1 MTKIKSIR
9 EQNLEYTKEKILEL
23 MDGLVDLEW
32 EFGRM
37 SSSGK
42 ETHGKMRKTLGVLY
56 VYVHNELVEE
66 QKENK

>member
-1 MTKIKSIR
+1 MKIKSKR
-9 EQNLEYTKEKILEL
+9 EEDLEYTKERILEL

-42 ETHGKMRKTLGVLY
+42 ETHKKMRKTLGVIHFCVNHML
-56 VYVHNELVEE
+56 EAE